1 MPNRD
6 FTAHRN
12 KPRGKHLMPSKR
24 KRPAPRVREYVRKV
38 TPGRHSPVP
47 NSHQAEESNGQSV
60 DDTLLSTEVT
70 LNGSHPVAGPLP
82 RTEQHITRT
91 EPPVTPYELDLPG
104 TEHHINGD
112 APDVNRTGTLSLPV
126 VTAVQAPVRE
136 RDYQSTEDTIHH
148 MWQSSETHLTEPP
161 LPPSSAH
168 SLRQITAHRS
178 RSSLWTTLG
187 VVGLAAA
194 LTVVMLMVLGGPAGN
209 TDLLRTA
216 VLDAAG
222 RAAASV
228 EDSGATLQSLR
239 AGSAFTP
246 ELVSS
251 ISALG
256 DSSRHLVESA
266 AGLPTDDQSLAEIR
280 MAATALAGRVSRLGE
295 TFGAAFSYRGQL
307 ASHLTFPALSGPL
320 EVSNLS
326 ENTTVLTDWQFRLEQ
341 AASTQPGQPRLLQNQ
356 QALAATLPY
365 IAVHRQ
371 AYTDAVGNGQS
382 EQAQAALAQMTSLI
396 SAISQDFDRAYREI
410 GEIAET
416 EIRSLTADLQSLSE
430 GT

>member
-6 FTAHRN
+6 FSAHRN
-12 KPRGKHLMPSKR
+12 KPRGKHLMPSKLR
-24 KRPAPRVREYVRKV
+24 RPVPRVRENIRKV
-38 TPGRHSPVP
+38 TPGRHSTVL
-47 NSHQAEESNGQSV
+47 NSHHAGEPNGRSV
-60 DDTLLSTEVT
+60 DDALLSTEVT
-70 LNGSHPVAGPLP
+70 LNGSHPAAGPP
-82 RTEQHITRT
+82 SRTEQQITRPEQHITRA
-91 EPPVTPYELDLPG
+91 EPHVNGNGASVNG
-104 TEHHINGD
+104 TISIP
-112 APDVNRTGTLSLPV
+112 AI
-126 VTAVQAPVRE
+126 TAVQTPVRG
-136 RDYQSTEDTIHH
+136 RDHHSTEDTIHH

-161 LPPSSAH
+161 LLPSSAH

-178 RSSLWTTLG
+178 RSGLWTTLG

-194 LTVVMLMVLGGPAGN
+194 LTVVLLMVLGGPAGN
-209 TDLLRTA
+209 IDLMKAT

-222 RAAASV
+222 SAAASV
-228 EDSGATLQSLR
+228 QDSGATLQSLR
-239 AGSAFTP
+239 AGSPFTP

-266 AGLPTDDQSLAEIR
+266 AALPTDEQSLAEIR

-307 ASHLTFPALSGPL
+307 ASHLTFPALNGPL

-382 EQAQAALAQMTSLI
+382 EQAQAALAQINSLI

-410 GEIAET
+410 GEIAEA

>member
-1 MPNRD
+1 
-6 FTAHRN
+6 
-12 KPRGKHLMPSKR
+12 MPSKQR
-24 KRPAPRVREYVRKV
+24 RPSPRVREHVRKV
-38 TPGRHSPVP
+38 TPRRHATGLG
-47 NSHQAEESNGQSV
+47 SHRAGQSNGQSV
-60 DDTLLSTEVT
+60 DDTLLPTEVT
-70 LNGSHPVAGPLP
+70 LNGSHPVPD
-82 RTEQHITRT
+82 
-91 EPPVTPYELDLPG
+91 PPSP
-104 TEHHINGD
+104 TEHHINGNGVM
-112 APDVNRTGTLSLPV
+112 ANGAGAFSTPV
-126 VTAVQAPVRE
+126 ITAVQTPVRE
-136 RDYQSTEDTIHH
+136 REYRSTDDTIHDL
-148 MWQSSETHLTEPP
+148 WRSSETHLTEPP

-168 SLRQITAHRS
+168 SLRQITARRS

-187 VVGLAAA
+187 VVGLAAV
-194 LTVVMLMVLGGPAGN
+194 LTVVLLRVLGGPAGN
-209 TDLLRTA
+209 SDQMRAT
-216 VLDAAG
+216 VLDAAES
-222 RAAASV
+222 AAASV
-228 EDSGATLQSLR
+228 EDSVATLQSLR
-239 AGSAFTP
+239 AGSPFTP

-256 DSSRHLVESA
+256 DSSRLLVESA
-266 AGLPTDDQSLAEIR
+266 AALPTDDQSLAEIR

-307 ASHLTFPALSGPL
+307 APHLRLPDLNSAL

-326 ENTTVLTDWQFRLEQ
+326 ENTTVLTDWQLGLEQ

-371 AYTDAVGNGQS
+371 AYTDAVGAGHA
-382 EQAQAALAQMTSLI
+382 EQARGALAQINSLI

-410 GEIAET
+410 GEITEA